1 MYDEKVTIRRTG
13 CEECLE
19 ILAKVLIVDNLL
31 RNTEEKKRTMLLVN
45 KTLSAYPFS
54 GVMEE

>member
-1 MYDEKVTIRRTG
+1 MNVDSITSRRTG

-19 ILAKVLIVDNLL
+19 ILAKVLIIDNLL
-31 RNTEEKKRTMLLVN
+31 RNTEGKKHTMLLVN